1 MKTHGIFLSLLLLG
15 AISLQ
20 AQIKEG
26 ESALIYYMPRT
37 ELVFE
42 IEYEQITAERG
53 MFYQYSERYLGTK
66 DIVLEN
72 SVTYEL
78 KNVQLRTRTKA
89 DPDRAYT
96 IPLNQKTLANCAVR
110 LNNKG
115 LIECINCESEA
126 TKTSEQHKPADC
138 KQSKT
143 AKPSLAIP
151 FLEDQMLSGSIGKM
165 AEGTAKQIY
174 SIRENRLNL
183 LAGEVEH
190 TPADGTAMR
199 LVLSEMDKQEEALTQ
214 LFLGKIQ
221 KKIIVKTVTLIPE
234 SGCEDSVIFRFS
246 KHEGLVDSDDMS
258 GEPFTLTI
266 VAHKQDYAPAAE
278 GDKQPAPSAVWQN
291 LAGNA
296 DITLTDGE
304 KLLVSKNIPVAQ
316 FGVAVPLAQELFAKR
331 KTQVRFDTRTG
342 SVIEIK

>member
-1 MKTHGIFLSLLLLG
+1 MKTHSIFLSLLLL
-15 AISLQ
+15 ATLSLQ
-20 AQIKEG
+20 AQVKEG
-26 ESALIYYMPRT
+26 ESALVYYLPQT

-66 DIVLEN
+66 DVVLEN
-72 SVTYEL
+72 SVTYAI
-78 KNVQLRTRTKA
+78 KNVQLHTRTKA
-89 DPDRAYT
+89 DPARAYT

-115 LIECINCESEA
+115 LIESVNCESEVA
-126 TKTSEQHKPADC
+126 KTAEQHKPTDRKQCKAD
-138 KQSKT
+138 
-143 AKPSLAIP
+143 KPSLAIP

-190 TPADGTAMR
+190 TPADGAAMR
-199 LVLSEMDKQEEALTQ
+199 LVLSEMDRQEETLTQ
-214 LFLGKIQ
+214 LFLGKIE
-221 KKIIVKTVTLIPE
+221 KKHIVKTVTIIPE
-234 SGCEDSVIFRFS
+234 SDCSDSVIFRFS

-258 GEPFTLTI
+258 GEPFSLTI
-266 VAHKQDYAPAAE
+266 VAHKQDFAPAADA
-278 GDKQPAPSAVWQN
+278 DKQPAPSAIWQN

-304 KLLVSKNIPVAQ
+304 KLLVNKNIPVAQ
-316 FGVAVPLAQELFAKR
+316 FGVAVPLAQDLFAKR